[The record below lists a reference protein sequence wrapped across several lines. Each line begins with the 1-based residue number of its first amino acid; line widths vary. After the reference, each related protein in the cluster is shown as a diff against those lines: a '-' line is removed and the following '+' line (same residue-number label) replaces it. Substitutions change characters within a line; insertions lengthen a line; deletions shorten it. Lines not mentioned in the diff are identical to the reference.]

1 MPAFT
6 VLFGE
11 GDVAEMQKIAELTG
25 GKTFDART
33 GSRPAVFKKI
43 RGYR

>member
-1 MPAFT
+1 

-11 GDVAEMQKIAELTG
+11 GNVGEMTEVATITG

-33 GSRPAVFKKI
+33 GALADAFTDI
-43 RGYR
+43 RGYQ